1 MQDFLESES
10 EFIIKEAFAL
20 FKNPVILWAGGK
32 DSTTM
37 LTIAR
42 KAFSL
47 LGRLPIKVMQLDTTF
62 KFPETYR
69 YMDKYVKDWKLDFIR
84 YQNKQAI
91 KKGVN
96 PSTAGKFECCNQ
108 LKTQALARA
117 IEEYN
122 FDAVLVGIR
131 WDEHGVRG
139 KESFFSQRENP
150 KHVRVHPML
159 NWSEKQIWQYLK
171 KNNVPHNPL
180 YDKIIKKKFVYRSI
194 GCKPC
199 TKPILRGEID
209 ERAGRSLDKEQIMED
224 LRALGYM

>member
-1 MQDFLESES
+1 MQDPLESES
-10 EFIIKEAFAL
+10 EFIIKEAFSR

-32 DSTTM
+32 DSTVM

-47 LGRLPIKVMQLDTTF
+47 LGKLPIKVLQLDTTF

-69 YMDKYVKDWKLDFIR
+69 YIDKYAKEWKLDFIR
-84 YQNKQAI
+84 YQNKDAV

-96 PSTAGKFECCNQ
+96 PEVAGKFACCNQ
-108 LKTQALARA
+108 LKTQALALA
-117 IEEYN
+117 IKEYN

-131 WDEHGVRG
+131 WDEHGIRG
-139 KESFFSQRENP
+139 KESFFSYRQEP
-150 KHVRVHPML
+150 KHIRVHPML
-159 NWSEKQIWQYLK
+159 NWSEKQIWQYIK
-171 KNNVPHNPL
+171 KSKVPYNPL
-180 YDKIIKKKFVYRSI
+180 YDKLVKGRLVYRSI

-199 TKPILRGEID
+199 TQPILRKEVE
-209 ERAGRSLDKEQIMED
+209 ERAGRSLDKERIMED